1 MKNMAPEVYN
11 FRAAATQSAL
21 KLWTKHGIKPN
32 RWTKI
37 RDLLDIATIY
47 TGVTYKISK
56 KDQLRALEDLT
67 KWIEECKT

>member
-11 FRAAATQSAL
+11 FRAAATRSAL

-37 RDLLDIATIY
+37 RDLLDIATNLLI
-47 TGVTYKISK
+47 VEAFIQVK
-56 KDQLRALEDLT
+56 KKEA
-67 KWIEECKT
+67 